1 MREWRRLAAAVI
13 MAEVVGERRVG
24 VEELEE
30 LVMLPMKVFLHWWL
44 LCPDPEQMAHFIGSL
59 QSETRWS

>member
-1 MREWRRLAAAVI
+1 

-30 LVMLPMKVFLHWWL
+30 LDMLPMKVFLHWWL
-44 LCPDPEQMAHFIGSL
+44 LCPDP
-59 QSETRWS
+59 